1 MLRLNRVPN
10 LKEKKLLYSIIVPVY
25 NRPGE
30 VKELLESLSAQTVKP
45 FELLIIED
53 GSKERCDHL
62 LDHYRSFFT
71 INYYYKPNS
80 GRSDTRNYGME
91 RANGDYLLFFDSDV
105 ILPPFYFE
113 KLEEAMKSD
122 YCDCFGG
129 PDAADSSFS
138 NMQKAVNHSMT
149 GFWTTGGI
157 RGGKAV
163 MEKFCPR
170 TFNMGLSKEVYDK
183 VGGFEDMMGEDIDLS
198 LRIRKAGFS
207 IRLIREVFVYHKRR
221 VDLSRFFKQV
231 NNFGQARI
239 WLHIKHPGSLKLVH
253 TLPALMLIFAILLL
267 VASLFAPLLL
277 LLPLAYL
284 LLIFFDS
291 LLKNKSLKVAV
302 LSIVTAVVQITGYA
316 TGFLKAFWYK
326 LLLKQ
331 PLETKKNLT
340 KLYNRG

>member
-1 MLRLNRVPN
+1 M
-10 LKEKKLLYSIIVPVY
+10 LYSIIVPVY

-30 VKELLESLSAQTVKP
+30 VKELLDSLLAQTVKP

-71 INYYYKPNS
+71 IRYFYKENS
-80 GRSDTRNYGME
+80 GRSDTRNYGMA
-91 RANGDYLLFFDSDV
+91 RAAGDYLLFFDSDV

-113 KLEEAMKSD
+113 KLEAAMGSC

-138 NMQKAVNHSMT
+138 DMQKAVSHAMT
-149 GFWTTGGI
+149 SFWTTGGI

-170 TFNMGLSKEVYDK
+170 TFNMGFSKEVYEK
-183 VGGFEDMMGEDIDLS
+183 VGDFKDMMGEDIDLS
-198 LRIRKAGFS
+198 IRIRNAGFS
-207 IRLIREVFVYHKRR
+207 TRLIREVYVYHKRR
-221 VDLSRFFKQV
+221 IDMHRFYKQV

-239 WLHIKHPGSLKLVH
+239 WLQLIHPGSLKPVH
-253 TLPALMLIFAILLL
+253 AAPALMLLMGVVLL
-267 VASLFAPLLL
+267 VAAVFCPWLLMLPLL
-277 LLPLAYL
+277 YI

-291 LLKNKSLKVAV
+291 LLKNRSIRVAALSV
-302 LSIVTAVVQITGYA
+302 LAAAVQITGYGM
-316 TGFLKAFWYK
+316 GFLKAFWFK
-326 LLLKQ
+326 MILRR
-331 PLETKKNLT
+331 PLETKENLT

>member
-1 MLRLNRVPN
+1 M
-10 LKEKKLLYSIIVPVY
+10 LYSIIVPVY
-25 NRPGE
+25 NRPDE
-30 VKELLESLSAQTVKP
+30 VKELLDSLLAQTVKP

-62 LDHYRSFFT
+62 LGHYRSFFT
-71 INYYYKPNS
+71 IHYYYKPNS

-91 RANGDYLLFFDSDV
+91 RAGGDYLLFFDSDV

-113 KLEEAMKSD
+113 RLQAAMETD

-129 PDAADSSFS
+129 PDAADDSFS
-138 NMQKAVNHSMT
+138 DMQKAVNHSMT

-157 RGGKAV
+157 RGGKRV

-170 TFNMGLSKEVYDK
+170 TFNMGFSKQVYQT

-198 LRIRKAGFS
+198 LRIRKAGF
-207 IRLIREVFVYHKRR
+207 RTLLIRQTFVYHKRR
-221 VDLSRFFKQV
+221 VDMKRFFKQV

-239 WLHIKHPGSLKLVH
+239 WLQIKHPGSLKAVH
-253 TLPALMLIFAILLL
+253 TLPALMLVAGVLLL
-267 VASLFAPLLL
+267 CVSLFFPALL
-277 LLPLAYL
+277 LLPLAYA
-284 LLIFFDS
+284 LLIFLDS
-291 LLKNKSLKVAV
+291 LIKNKSLKVALYSV
-302 LSIVTAVVQITGYA
+302 ATAAVQITGYG
-316 TGFLKAFWYK
+316 TGFLKALWFK
-326 LLLKQ
+326 MILKQ

>member
-1 MLRLNRVPN
+1 M
-10 LKEKKLLYSIIVPVY
+10 LYSIIVPVY

-30 VKELLESLSAQTVKP
+30 IKEFLDSLSAQTVKP

-62 LDHYRSFFT
+62 LDHYRSFFS
-71 INYYYKPNS
+71 IHYYYKPNS

-91 RANGDYLLFFDSDV
+91 RATGDYLLFFDSDV

-113 KLEEAMKSD
+113 KLQEAMNTN

-129 PDAADSSFS
+129 PDAADASFS
-138 NMQKAVNHSMT
+138 NMQKAVSHAMT
-149 GFWTTGGI
+149 SFWTTGGI

-198 LRIRKAGFS
+198 LRIRKAGFTT
-207 IRLIREVFVYHKRR
+207 RLIREAFVYHKRR
-221 VDLSRFFKQV
+221 VNLSRFFKQV

-239 WLHIKHPGSLKLVH
+239 WLQIKHPGSLKLVH
-253 TLPALMLIFAILLL
+253 TLPALMLFMGAMLL
-267 VASLFAPLLL
+267 VASIFYPWLL
-277 LLPLAYL
+277 LLPLIYL
-284 LLIFFDS
+284 LLIFSDS
-291 LLKNKSLKVAV
+291 LIKNRSFNVACLSV
-302 LSIVTAVVQITGYA
+302 LAAIVQITGYG
-316 TGFLKAFWYK
+316 TGFIKAFWFK
-326 LLLKQ
+326 LILKQ

>member
-1 MLRLNRVPN
+1 M
-10 LKEKKLLYSIIVPVY
+10 LYSIIVPVY

-30 VKELLESLSAQTVKP
+30 VRELLDSLSAQTVKP
-45 FELLIIED
+45 FELVIIED

-71 INYYYKPNS
+71 IRYYYKENS
-80 GRSDTRNYGME
+80 GRSDTRNYGMA

-113 KLEEAMKSD
+113 KLEAAMAAG

-138 NMQKAVNHSMT
+138 PMQKAVSHAMT
-149 GFWTTGGI
+149 SFWTTGGI

-170 TFNMGLSKEVYDK
+170 TFNMGFSKEVYEK
-183 VGGFEDMMGEDIDLS
+183 VGDFKDMMGEDIDLS
-198 LRIRKAGFS
+198 IRIRNAGFS
-207 IRLIREVFVYHKRR
+207 IRLIREVYVFHKRR
-221 VDLSRFFKQV
+221 IDLRRFYKQV

-239 WLHIKHPGSLKLVH
+239 WLQIIHPGSLKLVH
-253 TLPALMLIFAILLL
+253 TAPAVLLMLGIALL
-267 VASLFAPLLL
+267 VAAFFCPWLL
-277 LLPLAYL
+277 LLPLLYIM
-284 LLIFFDS
+284 LIFFDS
-291 LLKNKSLKVAV
+291 LVKNRSVKVAALSV
-302 LSIVTAVVQITGYA
+302 LAAAVQIIGYG
-316 TGFLKAFWYK
+316 TGFLKALWFK
-326 LLLKQ
+326 KILKR
-331 PLETKKNLT
+331 PLETKENLT

>member
-1 MLRLNRVPN
+1 M
-10 LKEKKLLYSIIVPVY
+10 LYSIIVPVY

-30 VKELLESLSAQTVKP
+30 VKELLDSLSAQTVKP

-91 RANGDYLLFFDSDV
+91 RAGGDYLLFFDSDV

-113 KLEEAMKSD
+113 KLEEAMKAN

-129 PDAADSSFS
+129 PDAADASFS
-138 NMQKAVNHSMT
+138 AMQKAVSHSMT
-149 GFWTTGGI
+149 SFWTTGGI

-198 LRIRKAGFS
+198 IRIREAGFTT
-207 IRLIREVFVYHKRR
+207 RLIREVYVYHKRR
-221 VDLSRFFKQV
+221 VNMSRFFKQV

-239 WLHIKHPGSLKLVH
+239 WLHIKHPGSLKVVH
-253 TLPALMLIFAILLL
+253 TLPALMLIFAIMLL
-267 VASLFAPLLL
+267 VASLFVPSLL
-277 LLPLAYL
+277 LLPAAYM

-291 LLKNKSLKVAV
+291 LFKNKNLKVAF
-302 LSIVTAVVQITGYA
+302 LSMITAVIQITGYA
-316 TGFLKAFWYK
+316 TGFIKAFWYK

>member
-1 MLRLNRVPN
+1 M
-10 LKEKKLLYSIIVPVY
+10 LYSIIVPVY

-30 VKELLESLSAQTVKP
+30 IKEFLDSLSAQTVKP

-62 LDHYRSFFT
+62 LDHYRSFFS
-71 INYYYKPNS
+71 IHYYYKPNS

-91 RANGDYLLFFDSDV
+91 RATGDYLLFFDSDV

-113 KLEEAMKSD
+113 KLQEAMNAN

-129 PDAADSSFS
+129 PDAADASFS
-138 NMQKAVNHSMT
+138 NMQKAVSHAMT
-149 GFWTTGGI
+149 SFWTTGGI

-170 TFNMGLSKEVYDK
+170 TFNMGLSKEVYDR

-198 LRIRKAGFS
+198 LRIRKAGFTT
-207 IRLIREVFVYHKRR
+207 RLIREAFVYHKRR
-221 VDLSRFFKQV
+221 VNLSRFFKQV

-239 WLHIKHPGSLKLVH
+239 WLQIKHPGSLKLVH
-253 TLPALMLIFAILLL
+253 TLPALMLFMGTMLL
-267 VASLFAPLLL
+267 VASIFYPWLL
-277 LLPLAYL
+277 LLPLIYL
-284 LLIFFDS
+284 LLIFSDS
-291 LLKNKSLKVAV
+291 LIKNRSFNVACLSV
-302 LSIVTAVVQITGYA
+302 LAAIVQITGYG
-316 TGFLKAFWYK
+316 TGFIKAFWFK
-326 LLLKQ
+326 LILKQ

>member
-1 MLRLNRVPN
+1 M
-10 LKEKKLLYSIIVPVY
+10 LYSIIVPVY

-30 VKELLESLSAQTVKP
+30 IKEFLESLLAQTVKP

-62 LDHYRSFFT
+62 LGHYRSFFT
-71 INYYYKPNS
+71 IHYYYKENS
-80 GRSDTRNYGME
+80 GRSDTRNYGMQ

-105 ILPPFYFE
+105 ILPPTYFE
-113 KLEEAMKSD
+113 RLEEAMKAD

-129 PDAADSSFS
+129 PDAADASFS
-138 NMQKAVNHSMT
+138 DMQKAVSHAMT
-149 GFWTTGGI
+149 SFWTTGGI

-170 TFNMGLSKEVYDK
+170 TFNMGLSKEVYAA
-183 VGGFEDMMGEDIDLS
+183 VGDFKDMMGEDIDLS
-198 LRIRKAGFS
+198 IRIRNAGFK

-221 VDLSRFFKQV
+221 IDLSRFFKQV

-239 WLHIKHPGSLKLVH
+239 WLQIIHPGSLKLVH
-253 TLPALMLIFAILLL
+253 TLPALMLVVGAMLLAASIF
-267 VASLFAPLLL
+267 FPWLL
-277 LLPLAYL
+277 LLPLFYA
-284 LLIFFDS
+284 LLIFGDA
-291 LLKNKSLKVAV
+291 LLKSRSLNVAYLSV
-302 LSIVTAVVQITGYA
+302 LASAVQITGYG

-326 LLLKQ
+326 MVLKQ
-331 PLETKKNLT
+331 PLETKQKLT

>member
-1 MLRLNRVPN
+1 M
-10 LKEKKLLYSIIVPVY
+10 LYSIIVPVY

-30 VKELLESLSAQTVKP
+30 VKELLDSLSAQTVKP

-71 INYYYKPNS
+71 VRYFYKDNS

-91 RANGDYLLFFDSDV
+91 RAEGDYLLFFDSDV
-105 ILPPFYFE
+105 ILPPAYFE
-113 KLEEAMKSD
+113 KLEETMKNG

-138 NMQKAVNHSMT
+138 DMQKAVSHAMT
-149 GFWTTGGI
+149 SFWTTGGI

-170 TFNMGLSKEVYDK
+170 TFNMGFSKEVYRK
-183 VGGFEDMMGEDIDLS
+183 VGDFKDMMGEDIDLS
-198 LRIRKAGFS
+198 IRIRNAGFN
-207 IRLIREVFVYHKRR
+207 IRLIREVYVYHKRR
-221 VDLSRFFKQV
+221 IDMKRFFKQV

-239 WLHIKHPGSLKLVH
+239 WLQLIHPGSLKAVH
-253 TLPALMLIFAILLL
+253 AAPALMLITGAVLLA
-267 VASLFAPLLL
+267 ASFFCPWLL
-277 LLPLAYL
+277 LLPLFYM

-291 LLKNKSLKVAV
+291 LFKNRSFKVAS
-302 LSIVTAVVQITGYA
+302 LSVVAAAVQITGYGM
-316 TGFLKAFWYK
+316 GFLKAFWYK
-326 LLLKQ
+326 MILKQ
-331 PLETKKNLT
+331 PLETKENLT
-340 KLYNRG
+340 KIYNRG

>member
-1 MLRLNRVPN
+1 M
-10 LKEKKLLYSIIVPVY
+10 LYSIIIPVY

-30 VKELLESLSAQTVKP
+30 VKELLDSLLAQTVKP

-62 LDHYRSFFT
+62 LDCYRSFFT
-71 INYYYKPNS
+71 IHYYYKPNS

-113 KLEEAMKSD
+113 RLEASMEVD

-129 PDAADSSFS
+129 PDAADASFS
-138 NMQKAVNHSMT
+138 DMQKAVNHSMT

-157 RGGKAV
+157 RGGKKV

-170 TFNMGLSKEVYDK
+170 TFNMGLSRRVYET

-198 LRIRKAGFS
+198 LRIRKAGF
-207 IRLIREVFVYHKRR
+207 RTLLIHEAFVYHKRR

-239 WLHIKHPGSLKLVH
+239 WLQIKHPGSLKLVH
-253 TLPALMLIFAILLL
+253 TMPALMLIFGVILLL
-267 VASLFAPLLL
+267 FSIFFPTLL
-277 LLPLAYL
+277 LLPLAYI

-291 LLKNKSLKVAV
+291 LLKNKSLKVAFYSV
-302 LSIVTAVVQITGYA
+302 ATAAVQITGYG
-316 TGFLKAFWYK
+316 TGFLKAMWFK
-326 LLLKQ
+326 IILKQ

>member
-1 MLRLNRVPN
+1 MDKLNF
-10 LKEKKLLYSIIVPVY
+10 KKPEDLLYSIIVPVY

-45 FELLIIED
+45 FELVIIED

-62 LDHYRSFFT
+62 LDHYRSFFA
-71 INYYYKPNS
+71 IHYYYKENS
-80 GRSDTRNYGME
+80 GRSDTRNYGMA

-113 KLEEAMKSD
+113 KLEAAMAAD

-129 PDAADSSFS
+129 PDAADESFS
-138 NMQKAVNHSMT
+138 DMQKAVSHAMT
-149 GFWTTGGI
+149 SFWTTGGI

-170 TFNMGLSKEVYDK
+170 TFNMGLSKAVYQK
-183 VGGFEDMMGEDIDLS
+183 VGDFKDMMGEDIDLS
-198 LRIRKAGFS
+198 IRIRNAGFRT
-207 IRLIREVFVYHKRR
+207 RLIREVFVYHKRR
-221 VDLSRFFKQV
+221 IDLRRFYKQV

-239 WLHIKHPGSLKLVH
+239 WLQLIHPGSLKLVH
-253 TLPALMLIFAILLL
+253 TAPAAMLVMGVMLLI
-267 VASLFAPLLL
+267 ASLFFPWLL
-277 LLPLAYL
+277 LLPLLYFM
-284 LLIFFDS
+284 LILVDS

-302 LSIVTAVVQITGYA
+302 LSVMAAAVQIAGYGM
-316 TGFLKAFWYK
+316 GFLKALWFK
-326 LLLKQ
+326 MILKQ
-331 PLETKKNLT
+331 PLETKESLT

>member
-1 MLRLNRVPN
+1 M
-10 LKEKKLLYSIIVPVY
+10 LYSIIVPVY

-30 VKELLESLSAQTVKP
+30 VKELLDSLSAQTVKP

-71 INYYYKPNS
+71 VRYFYKDNS

-91 RANGDYLLFFDSDV
+91 RAEGDYLLFFDSDV
-105 ILPPFYFE
+105 ILPPAYFE
-113 KLEEAMKSD
+113 KLEEAMKNG

-138 NMQKAVNHSMT
+138 DMQKAVSHAMT
-149 GFWTTGGI
+149 SFWTTGGI

-170 TFNMGLSKEVYDK
+170 TFNMGFSKEVYRK
-183 VGGFEDMMGEDIDLS
+183 VGDFKDMMGEDIDLS
-198 LRIRKAGFS
+198 IRIRNAGFN
-207 IRLIREVFVYHKRR
+207 IRLIREVYVYHKRR
-221 VDLSRFFKQV
+221 IDMKRFFKQV

-239 WLHIKHPGSLKLVH
+239 WLQLIHPGSLKAVH
-253 TLPALMLIFAILLL
+253 AAPALMLITGAVLLA
-267 VASLFAPLLL
+267 ASFFCPWLL
-277 LLPLAYL
+277 LLPLFYM

-291 LLKNKSLKVAV
+291 LFKNRSFKVAS
-302 LSIVTAVVQITGYA
+302 LSVVAAAVQITGYGM
-316 TGFLKAFWYK
+316 GFLKAFWYK
-326 LLLKQ
+326 MILKQ
-331 PLETKKNLT
+331 PLETKENLT
-340 KLYNRG
+340 KIYNRG

>member
-1 MLRLNRVPN
+1 MLRLNGVSN
-10 LKEKKLLYSIIVPVY
+10 QKEKKLLYSIIVPVY

-113 KLEEAMKSD
+113 KLEEAMKKD

-183 VGGFEDMMGEDIDLS
+183 VGGFEDMMGDDIDLS

-207 IRLIREVFVYHKRR
+207 IRLIRDVFVYHKRR